1 MTAGPPYNL
10 RALARLLGLQPRTI
24 RHYIQEGL
32 VAGPAS
38 GGRYAEYGQAH
49 VERLRAV
56 QILRDRRGMRL
67 QDIRRYLLSLDDEQI
82 RSLPAQGLPEQS
94 GSAGSALAYLQSL
107 GVASGVAAP
116 PAALSSGAV
125 PAAAALPVAGAGAL
139 RLEPRAAAGP
149 APRKARAAIWYRLP
163 ITPDLEFCVR
173 GPCTEDELS
182 RYERLAAQLRQQILG
197 GATS

>member
-49 VERLRAV
+49 VERLRAIQV
-56 QILRDRRGMRL
+56 LRDRRGMRL

-82 RSLPAQGLPEQS
+82 RSLPAQGWPVQS

-116 PAALSSGAV
+116 SAAPSSGAV
-125 PAAAALPVAGAGAL
+125 PAAAGLPVAGAL